1 MAKITVEDVL
11 AEMTAGTKEDGSII
25 NKSFN
30 KKNFTKLLKA
40 MMNDPELKTQ
50 VANVK
55 NGELVSV
62 DEISVGEGFRKWV
75 RKVVEKAGV
84 DHNDAEVVMNDAF
97 EFDSAEGIYEFIAT
111 AIWLYIER
119 GNMFQLM
126 PKENLSNVSFGIKK
140 VPKKVKQQES
150 RNPITGESLGMF
162 EHTYDEH
169 LELVVKNGG
178 CPKWMKKRKKL

>member
-1 MAKITVEDVL
+1 MKVTVDEVL
-11 AEMTAGTKEDGSII
+11 AEMTASVNEKGEIV

-62 DEISVGEGFRKWV
+62 DEIAVGQEFRNWV

-84 DHNDAEVVMNDAF
+84 DHNDSEVVTTDAF
-97 EFDSAEGIYEFIAT
+97 EIDSAEGIYDFIAT
-111 AIWLYIER
+111 AIWLYIEK
-119 GNMFQLM
+119 GNMFSLM
-126 PKENLSNVSFGIKK
+126 PKENFGNVSFGVKK

-150 RNPITGESLGMF
+150 RNPMTGEKLGMF